1 MRACQILVLALC
13 VAINMLD
20 GFDILALS
28 LISPTL
34 SREWHLA
41 SRTLGLLFSAGLLG
55 TAVGGFALSPMADI
69 WGRRTAILIN
79 LGLMSVGMTLSA
91 TAGSVE
97 TLAALRF
104 CTGLGVGA
112 MGGCVGTLAFEY
124 CSIKTR
130 ALGLGLVVIGYTV
143 GTLLGGL
150 HCPAVAADFGWPG
163 IFVFG
168 GLCSLLLLALVYVL
182 LPESLDILAARRG
195 PQALASPQQSPR
207 ASAAAGDG
215 GTSRAAGE
223 SGRRGSLL
231 DLLRQPILVRT
242 VLMGLTYMLF
252 MMTEYFFLNWNNQL
266 TTNAGFSDSDGIFI
280 SRLTSLG
287 GLAGGI
293 VVGLLGLRLPIRR
306 VAALALLMMGL
317 SVVAFGAAGA
327 NLPLAQ
333 ATATVIGFGI
343 FGAAVAVY
351 ATGANTFPARVR
363 ATGMGIVM
371 SAGRVGLDLRSLH
384 RRPIARVRNSPA
396 LRCAHARAFRCCWRS
411 PRVVKVPFPPLES
424 ARSGYLGA
432 CGQPRQATRAVGIL
446 GGGGIDHRQERL
458 AGLDTQQ
465 TGAPEYRAP

>member
-1 MRACQILVLALC
+1 MKTGLFANSDKHYNRGGRMSLQVVRQHVESSPMRAFQVLVIALC

-41 SRTLGLLFSAGLLG
+41 SPALGQLFSAGLLG
-55 TAVGGFALSPMADI
+55 TAVGGFALSPIADI
-69 WGRRTAILIN
+69 WGRRNAILIN
-79 LGLMSVGMTLSA
+79 LGLMTIGMTLCA
-91 TAGSVE
+91 TAGSVGA
-97 TLAALRF
+97 LAALRF

-143 GTLLGGL
+143 GTLLGGYIAPPL
-150 HCPAVAADFGWPG
+150 LADFGWQG

-168 GLCSLLLLALVYVL
+168 GLCSLALLALVYVL

-195 PQALASPQQSPR
+195 PQALAALNKVLARLRLPPMAELPAPLVKADQ
-207 ASAAAGDG
+207 
-215 GTSRAAGE
+215 
-223 SGRRGSLL
+223 GSLL
-231 DLLRQPILVRT
+231 DLLHQPVLVRT
-242 VLMGLTYMLF
+242 VLMGLTYLLF

-280 SRLTSLG
+280 ARLTSLG

-306 VAALALLMMGL
+306 VAALAFLAMGL
-317 SVVAFGAAGA
+317 GVVAFGAAGT
-327 NLPLAQ
+327 NLPLARV
-333 ATATVIGFGI
+333 TAAVIGFGI

-351 ATGANTFPARVR
+351 ATGAITFPARVR
-363 ATGMGIVM
+363 ATGMGVVM
-371 SAGRVGLDLRSLH
+371 SAGRVGSIFGPYVAGRLLGVPFNRLAVCTILAI
-384 RRPIARVRNSPA
+384 PVVLAIGA
-396 LRCAHARAFRCCWRS
+396 
-411 PRVVKVPFPPLES
+411 VVKVPLSPVAE
-424 ARSGYLGA
+424 RR
-432 CGQPRQATRAVGIL
+432 QP
-446 GGGGIDHRQERL
+446 
-458 AGLDTQQ
+458 
-465 TGAPEYRAP
+465 

>member
-1 MRACQILVLALC
+1 MKTVLFADTDKHYNRGGRMSLLGIRQHIEHSPMRACQILVLALC

-41 SRTLGLLFSAGLLG
+41 SSTLGLLFSAGLLG
-55 TAVGGFALSPMADI
+55 TAVGGFALSPLADI

-79 LGLMSVGMTLSA
+79 LGLMSIGMMLSA
-91 TAGSVE
+91 TAGSVG
-97 TLAALRF
+97 TLAVLRF

-124 CSIKTR
+124 CPLKTR

-143 GTLLGGL
+143 GTLLGGYIAPPL
-150 HCPAVAADFGWPG
+150 LADFSWHG

-168 GLCSLLLLALVYVL
+168 GLCSLLLLALVYFL

-195 PQALASPQQSPR
+195 PKALGALNKVLGRLQLPAMADLP
-207 ASAAAGDG
+207 APVATAA
-215 GTSRAAGE
+215 
-223 SGRRGSLL
+223 RGSLL
-231 DLLRQPILVRT
+231 DLLRQPIVMRT
-242 VLMGLTYMLF
+242 VLMGLTYLLF

-266 TTNAGFSDSDGIFI
+266 TTNAGFTDSDGIFI
-280 SRLTSLG
+280 ARLTSLG

-293 VVGLLGLRLPIRR
+293 VVGLLGVRLPIRR
-306 VAALALLMMGL
+306 VAALALLVMGL
-317 SVVAFGAAGA
+317 SVVAFGTAGA

-333 ATATVIGFGI
+333 VTATLIGFGI

-351 ATGANTFPARVR
+351 ATGANSFPARVR

-371 SAGRVGLDLRSLH
+371 SAGRVGSIFG
-384 RRPIARVRNSPA
+384 PSIAGA
-396 LRCAHARAFRCCWRS
+396 LLSAQFTRFTVCALLAIPVLLAIAA
-411 PRVVKVPFPPLES
+411 VVKVPLTPLE
-424 ARSGYLGA
+424 Y
-432 CGQPRQATRAVGIL
+432 QPQR
-446 GGGGIDHRQERL
+446 
-458 AGLDTQQ
+458 
-465 TGAPEYRAP
+465 P